1 VAPSARPAPPS
12 RAAVEPTDKRSS
24 YGPAGQGT
32 FLTHPLGWLDE
43 YLFGWSQSMA
53 PPREK
58 SAVSDADALTDGQT
72 ASGYVSGYTT
82 EEAPDY
88 DEVSPLLFSL
98 VLNGD

>member
-1 VAPSARPAPPS
+1 
-12 RAAVEPTDKRSS
+12 
-24 YGPAGQGT
+24 
-32 FLTHPLGWLDE
+32 
-43 YLFGWSQSMA
+43 MA

-88 DEVSPLLFSL
+88 DEVSLHCSL
-98 VLNGD
+98 STRTESDQFFR

>member
-1 VAPSARPAPPS
+1 
-12 RAAVEPTDKRSS
+12 
-24 YGPAGQGT
+24 
-32 FLTHPLGWLDE
+32 
-43 YLFGWSQSMA
+43 MA

-88 DEVSPLLFSL
+88 DEVSSETLSNLFAF
-98 VLNGD
+98 

>member
-1 VAPSARPAPPS
+1 
-12 RAAVEPTDKRSS
+12 
-24 YGPAGQGT
+24 
-32 FLTHPLGWLDE
+32 
-43 YLFGWSQSMA
+43 MA